1 MRIRCLFPEHV
12 SWRLRMKFLRG
23 ARFIWLFPIVVAC
36 ILAAAS
42 IFSPMSLSQ
51 WIWTVAI
58 VVVLLLLALVTLA
71 AVLYAGSGQAVY
83 YPNASKTTEVFS
95 RLTERGLVYESV
107 NPGVI
112 YIPEVK
118 WSEIQLYQI
127 EGYDLYLSP
136 AGGGPVMIVLDLRG
150 ISLQE
155 MRSLTDLLKSKSI
168 VKV

>member
-1 MRIRCLFPEHV
+1 M
-12 SWRLRMKFLRG
+12 
-23 ARFIWLFPIVVAC
+23 
-36 ILAAAS
+36 
-42 IFSPMSLSQ
+42 
-51 WIWTVAI
+51 
-58 VVVLLLLALVTLA
+58 
-71 AVLYAGSGQAVY
+71 Y

>member
-1 MRIRCLFPEHV
+1 M
-12 SWRLRMKFLRG
+12 
-23 ARFIWLFPIVVAC
+23 
-36 ILAAAS
+36 
-42 IFSPMSLSQ
+42 
-51 WIWTVAI
+51 
-58 VVVLLLLALVTLA
+58 
-71 AVLYAGSGQAVY
+71 
-83 YPNASKTTEVFS
+83 
-95 RLTERGLVYESV
+95 
-107 NPGVI
+107 I